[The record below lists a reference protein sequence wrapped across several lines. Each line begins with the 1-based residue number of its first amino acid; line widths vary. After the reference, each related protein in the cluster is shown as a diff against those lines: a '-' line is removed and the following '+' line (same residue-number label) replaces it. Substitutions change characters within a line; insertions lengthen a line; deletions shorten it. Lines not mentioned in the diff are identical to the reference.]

1 MANGLE
7 LRSMALL
14 HRFYTSLE
22 IRSMALLHRL
32 YTSLELLAHVLELEE
47 NVLDRGR

>member
-14 HRFYTSLE
+14 HGLD
-22 IRSMALLHRL
+22 
-32 YTSLELLAHVLELEE
+32 TSLELLAHVLELEE

>member
-14 HRFYTSLE
+14 HGLD
-22 IRSMALLHRL
+22 A
-32 YTSLELLAHVLELEE
+32 SLELLSYVLELEE

>member
-14 HRFYTSLE
+14 HGLDTSLE
-22 IRSMALLHRL
+22 LRSMALLHGL
-32 YTSLELLAHVLELEE
+32 DASLELLAHALELEE
-47 NVLDRGR
+47 TVLDRGR